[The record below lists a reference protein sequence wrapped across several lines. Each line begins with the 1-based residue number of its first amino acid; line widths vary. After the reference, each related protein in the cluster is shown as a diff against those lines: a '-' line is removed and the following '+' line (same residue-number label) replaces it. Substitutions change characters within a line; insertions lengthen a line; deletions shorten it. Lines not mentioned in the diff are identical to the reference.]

1 MITNVSDLVV
11 YVFSIEL
18 LKRAYDLCKK
28 LPRSEMSTQDQIKR
42 ASKSIPANIAE
53 GFAKKSSAK
62 EFKRFLTIA
71 LGSSDEVVTHLR
83 MVEII
88 SPYLA
93 LEAKSLSEDFVIL
106 SKRIN
111 KLRSSW

>member
-1 MITNVSDLVV
+1 
-11 YVFSIEL
+11 
-18 LKRAYDLCKK
+18 
-28 LPRSEMSTQDQIKR
+28 MSTQDQIKR

>member
-1 MITNVSDLVV
+1 M
-11 YVFSIEL
+11 EL
-18 LKRAYDLCKK
+18 LKKAYDLCKK
-28 LPRSEMSTQDQIKR
+28 LPRSEASTQDQIKR

-53 GFAKKSSAK
+53 GFAKKTSTK

-83 MVEII
+83 MVGII

-93 LEAKSLSEDFVIL
+93 LEAKSLGEEFVIL